1 MWPQFYEH
9 ITREGSLHRTPLPHG
24 CAFYVLVETLG
35 SDPEHDAERFE
46 EVLGQAMEE
55 GLIADAVLAHS
66 QSERNALW
74 EIRDDVL
81 EFFKLGPIIPFDV
94 SVTLDRMEAFVDD
107 IRSGMEGL
115 QEPISIIFGHLGDAN
130 LHLILGSKIPE
141 AFDHEA
147 LTALLYDAVQRHQ
160 GSVSAEH
167 GIGLTKRE
175 QLCRSRSA
183 EELHLM
189 MAMKK
194 MLDPK
199 NILNPNKIFAAEML
213 DAG

>member
-1 MWPQFYEH
+1 
-9 ITREGSLHRTPLPHG
+9 
-24 CAFYVLVETLG
+24 
-35 SDPEHDAERFE
+35 
-46 EVLGQAMEE
+46 MEE

-94 SVTLDRMEAFVDD
+94 SVTLDRMEDFVAD
-107 IRSGMEGL
+107 IRAGMDAV
-115 QEPISIIFGHLGDAN
+115 QDAICIVFGHLGDCN
-130 LHLILGSKIPE
+130 LHLILGAKDHGN
-141 AFDHEA
+141 FDHDA
-147 LTALLYDAVQRHQ
+147 LSTLLYETVQRHE

-167 GIGLTKRE
+167 GIGITKRE

-183 EELHLM
+183 AELQLM
-189 MAMKK
+189 MAMKM

-199 NILNPNKIFAAEML
+199 NILNPNKIFAAETL
-213 DAG
+213 AAG